1 MYNLYEA
8 IRKIS
13 ILFYPFIP
21 TTSEN
26 IFNQLGVTNEQKNYD
41 SLRYLPD
48 LENNKVIEKGI
59 PLFERLDANIE
70 IDRLK
75 ELMKVNS

>member
-1 MYNLYEA
+1 M
-8 IRKIS
+8 
-13 ILFYPFIP
+13 
-21 TTSEN
+21 
-26 IFNQLGVTNEQKNYD
+26 GVTNEQKNYD

-59 PLFERLDANIE
+59 PLFERLDSNIE